1 MSTRASIGFVT
12 TKAAPLHAGHIW
24 LITQAATQCDILYV
38 VLSHDGKRFDNPAL
52 SLKNR
57 KLWLLETFKDIP
69 HIRVVHVD
77 ETEMQPYPNGWDE
90 WSVAVINEINEP
102 HIDYIFTSEAK
113 DLAGYNKWF
122 PGTKVIMVDADRTH
136 VPITGTMVRNEPM
149 RHWSFMPSV
158 VREQFLKRVCIIGTE
173 SCGKTT
179 LTKMLAKHFQ
189 TSWVEEYGRTYCE
202 QTLFGDETLL
212 RFDDYGK
219 IAMQRYQD
227 ECQAARSANRVLL
240 VDTNALITN
249 FYCRLYEGRTNPL
262 VTELEAMEDYDLVI
276 YLDDDVPW
284 VPDGLRINS
293 DRERT
298 RNALK
303 DYLQNINDK
312 YSDKMVV
319 VSGSYKQRLEMSI
332 ALIDNLLGV
341 NAVSTPA
348 SATKSATA
356 LYTEGN

>member
-189 TSWVEEYGRTYCE
+189 TSWVEEYGRTFCE
-202 QTLFGDETLL
+202 QDLCGDEFLL
-212 RFDDYGK
+212 KYYDYGL
-219 IAMQRYQD
+219 IAARRY
-227 ECQAARSANRVLL
+227 EMELQAAKSANRVLFS
-240 VDTNALITN
+240 DTNAVVTN
-249 FYCRLYEGRTNPL
+249 YFCILYEDRANLMVGEYI
-262 VTELEAMEDYDLVI
+262 ELEEYDLI
-276 YLDDDVPW
+276 LFLEADVNW
-284 VPDGLRINS
+284 VADGLR
-293 DRERT
+293 
-298 RNALK
+298 RNPHSEENG
-303 DYLQNINDK
+303 DLQYTLMKARYGEDK
-312 YSDKMVV
+312 IVRIGGNYH
-319 VSGSYKQRLEMSI
+319 QRLTTAI
-332 ALIDNLLGV
+332 NLVQEIL
-341 NAVSTPA
+341 
-348 SATKSATA
+348 K
-356 LYTEGN
+356 